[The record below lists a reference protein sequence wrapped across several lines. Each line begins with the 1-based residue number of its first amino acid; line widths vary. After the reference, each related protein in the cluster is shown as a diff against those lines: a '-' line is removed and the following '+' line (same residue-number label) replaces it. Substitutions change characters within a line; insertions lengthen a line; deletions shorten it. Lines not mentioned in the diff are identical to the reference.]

1 MPYPFPFPT
10 MAKRKP
16 ELPWS
21 ALERELETVQTQ
33 IARLEREVARAAKP
47 KPLRRPAATPAPTA
61 RSQAQHPRSSVD
73 SSASSAAAGPAPA
86 TVVGRPPVVIT
97 PTPSQE
103 TWPSGADLA
112 EPKSFGVKP
121 PYADLV
127 QGLSSPEE
135 YRRRLAQHLAFA
147 NQVLHTSGVVAVVWR
162 EWRAF
167 ARAVEEKLRAT
178 NAAPNVAPV

>member
-1 MPYPFPFPT
+1 

-33 IARLEREVARAAKP
+33 IARLEREIARAAKP
-47 KPLRRPAATPAPTA
+47 KPPRPPAAKPAPTA
-61 RSQAQHPRSSVD
+61 RSQTQQPRSAAE
-73 SSASSAAAGPAPA
+73 SSASSAAAGAAPA
-86 TVVGRPPVVIT
+86 TSVARPPVVIT

-103 TWPSGADLA
+103 TWPSGTDLA

-121 PYADLV
+121 PYADLE
-127 QGLSSPEE
+127 QGSSSPEE

-167 ARAVEEKLRAT
+167 ERSVEEKLRAT
-178 NAAPNVAPV
+178 NAAPNVAAV